1 MRLLLRSPMDMDG
14 GGDSGAGDALAGG
27 SQVGDSGSQPVTVP
41 MDMLPGC
48 KVGDTYTVK
57 SVDGENVTLE
67 AAPAAG
73 GMDDD
78 EQYTKDAVAHVA
90 AKGGM

>member
-1 MRLLLRSPMDMDG
+1 MDMEG
-14 GGDSGAGDALAGG
+14 GGDDTAAGDELAGG
-27 SQVGDSGSQPVTVP
+27 SQVGESANTVTVP
-41 MDMLPGC
+41 MAMLPGC
-48 KVGDTYTVK
+48 KPGDTYTVQ
-57 SVDGENVTLE
+57 SVDGDNVTLE
-67 AAPAAG
+67 AAPAA

>member
-1 MRLLLRSPMDMDG
+1 MS
-14 GGDSGAGDALAGG
+14 GGDSDAGDALAGG
-27 SQVGDSGSQPVTVP
+27 SPVGGMSDNTVTVP

-57 SVDGENVTLE
+57 SVDGDNVMLE
-67 AAPAAG
+67 ATPAA

>member
-1 MRLLLRSPMDMDG
+1 MS
-14 GGDSGAGDALAGG
+14 GGDSDAGDALAGG
-27 SQVGDSGSQPVTVP
+27 SPVGGMSDKTVTVP

-57 SVDGENVTLE
+57 SVDGDNVTLE
-67 AAPAAG
+67 ATPAQ

-78 EQYTKDAVAHVA
+78 EKYTQDASDYVKS
-90 AKGGM
+90 KGGM

>member
-1 MRLLLRSPMDMDG
+1 MAKDMGASPMDENSD
-14 GGDSGAGDALAGG
+14 AVDALAGG
-27 SQVGDSGSQPVTVP
+27 AQVGDMSENTVTVP

-57 SVDGENVTLE
+57 SVDGDNVMLE
-67 AAPAAG
+67 AMPSQ

-78 EQYTKDAVAHVA
+78 AQYTKDAVAHVA

>member
-1 MRLLLRSPMDMDG
+1 MAKDMGASPMDENSD
-14 GGDSGAGDALAGG
+14 AGDALAGG
-27 SQVGDSGSQPVTVP
+27 AQVGDMSDNTVTVP

-57 SVDGENVTLE
+57 SVDGDNVMLE
-67 AAPAAG
+67 AMPAQ

-78 EQYTKDAVAHVA
+78 AQYTKDAVAHVT

>member
-1 MRLLLRSPMDMDG
+1 MQPNAPTGETMSDG
-14 GGDSGAGDALAGG
+14 SDAGDALAGG
-27 SQVGDSGSQPVTVP
+27 SPVGDGGSQPVTVP
-41 MDMLPGC
+41 MDLLPGC
-48 KVGDTYTVK
+48 KPGDTYTVK
-57 SVDGENVTLE
+57 SVDGDNVTLE
-67 AAPAAG
+67 AAPAA